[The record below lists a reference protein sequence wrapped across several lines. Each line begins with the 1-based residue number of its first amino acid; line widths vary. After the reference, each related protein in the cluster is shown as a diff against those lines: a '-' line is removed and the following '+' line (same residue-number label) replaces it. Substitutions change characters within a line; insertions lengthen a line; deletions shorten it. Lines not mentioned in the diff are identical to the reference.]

1 MPTIKIPEIKI
12 PKADVP
18 KTPFINEHVL
28 TGIVPGCNLY
38 HRDLQITKNPSILF
52 NDRKAYITCPEGE
65 MPSFE
70 PVITKGTATA
80 PEQSFRPITYDP
92 QETIETEGSYN
103 YRSKASSNNIN
114 FQPKNEDETKI
125 EEVPCP
131 PKNAPFRPGD
141 WRNALRLERLV
152 KYERGLL
159 EGSCDAIWE
168 EVPFVDQYIPS
179 ASVVVSTAVIAS
191 VAATTPLLL
200 NIVKPLVKNIIKK
213 LTKKKKEKIE

>member
-1 MPTIKIPEIKI
+1 MPTIKVPEITI
-12 PKADVP
+12 PKVDVP

-28 TGIVPGCNLY
+28 TGIIPGCNLF
-38 HRDLQITKNPSILF
+38 HRDLEITKNPSILF
-52 NDRKAYITCPEGE
+52 NDRKAFVTCPEGE

-70 PVITKGTATA
+70 PVITKGTATGSD
-80 PEQSFRPITYDP
+80 QSFRSITYDP
-92 QETIETEGSYN
+92 QESIETEGTYE
-103 YRSKASSNNIN
+103 YKGKAFSNNFN
-114 FQPKNEDETKI
+114 FQSKNEEDTEI

-131 PKNAPFRPGD
+131 PKDAPFRPGD
-141 WRNALRLERLV
+141 WRNELRLERLV

-168 EVPFVDQYIPS
+168 EVPFVDQYIPT

-213 LTKKKKEKIE
+213 LTKKKNDVK